1 MANENIMPEEEEVE
15 IYTLTDENG
24 KESDFE
30 LIGSTVIDETTYMAM
45 APVDED
51 SDEYVILKMVK
62 DENGE
67 DMLETIENDDE
78 FDKVA
83 DVFDDMLFS
92 EEDYDK

>member
-15 IYTLTDENG
+15 IYTLTDEDG

-30 LIGSTVIDETTYMAM
+30 LIGSTVIDEITYMAM

-51 SDEYVILKMVK
+51 SDEYVILKMIK

-83 DVFDDMLFS
+83 DIFDDMLFG